1 MCGIPSTSSPAEE
14 TPPGIMITRGKTL
27 QGFPYLSGGV
37 SSNEREVIDK
47 LEKAYN
53 VKLSFAEKRGAYLSD
68 VRLVIETAKGAEIIS
83 ITTNGPFFYI
93 QLPAGSYKV
102 KASFSGVTK
111 EIKRLEVPKSK
122 GVKQTLTWDL
132 GEPSEEIQPR

>member
-1 MCGIPSTSSPAEE
+1 LRRKG
-14 TPPGIMITRGKTL
+14 
-27 QGFPYLSGGV
+27 
-37 SSNEREVIDK
+37 
-47 LEKAYN
+47 
-53 VKLSFAEKRGAYLSD
+53 GAYLSD

-83 ITTNGPFFYI
+83 TTTNGPFFYI

-111 EIKRLEVPKSK
+111 KIKRLEVPKSK
-122 GVKQTLTWDL
+122 GVQQTLTWDL